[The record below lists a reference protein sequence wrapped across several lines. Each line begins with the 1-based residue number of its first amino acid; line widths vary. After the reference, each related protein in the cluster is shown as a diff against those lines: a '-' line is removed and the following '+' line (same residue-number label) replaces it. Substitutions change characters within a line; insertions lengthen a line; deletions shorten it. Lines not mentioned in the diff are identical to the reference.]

1 MSDYISGY
9 VSTRTSCYSCFGSAI
24 CGVSDHI
31 GIYSYILFIPSGSS
45 SLELGLRW
53 VLTCLLCDR
62 SKCAASVLRN
72 WRYVTGPYQD
82 SPFYETVDS
91 TVCLASSWLSVH
103 NSWYS
108 WGFLMSLVFGNCLG
122 KNHFLVKLIF
132 GRTILG
138 KIFIW
143 SYHSWSNWCLTVPFW
158 INRYLAIP
166 FLGQIDVWSHHF
178 GQIFIWSYH
187 FLVKLMFGRS
197 ILDK

>member
-1 MSDYISGY
+1 MIRGWVYLEQEMCLLLKWGMNWLYFSSLC
-9 VSTRTSCYSCFGSAI
+9 RCYYQVTCSCFLWLVGSAI
-24 CGVSDHI
+24 CGVSDYI
-31 GIYSYILFIPSGSS
+31 SIYISTCASGYSCFIPSGSS

-108 WGFLMSLVFGNCLG
+108 WGFLMSLVFGNCYIVSWL
-122 KNHFLVKLIF
+122 NWYLVI
-132 GRTILG
+132 
-138 KIFIW
+138 
-143 SYHSWSNWCLTVPFW
+143 PFW
-158 INRYLAIP
+158 AKFLFGHII
-166 FLGQIDVWSHHF
+166 LGQIDVWPYHF
-178 GQIFIWSYH
+178 G
-187 FLVKLMFGRS
+187 
-197 ILDK
+197 

>member
-1 MSDYISGY
+1 MSFPSCMFMSSLIGWIVHPVIPLIGWIGYLRGVGSYRIISGY

-108 WGFLMSLVFGNCLG
+108 WGFLMSLVFGNCYIVSWL
-122 KNHFLVKLIF
+122 NWYLVI
-132 GRTILG
+132 
-138 KIFIW
+138 
-143 SYHSWSNWCLTVPFW
+143 PFW
-158 INRYLAIP
+158 AKFLFGHII
-166 FLGQIDVWSHHF
+166 LGQIVWPYHF
-178 GQIFIWSYH
+178 G
-187 FLVKLMFGRS
+187 
-197 ILDK
+197 